1 MSYEVTIKDKDGN
14 VISHHKK
21 EYKRK
26 PSKKKK
32 RKPPDNR
39 FKNYYYKF
47 NVSGK
52 EIKITLDEEE
62 YHSLKL
68 FIKQKKLRNKKS
80 W

>member
-14 VISHHKK
+14 VISHHIK

-47 NVSGK
+47 NDSGK

-62 YHSLKL
+62 YRSLKL
-68 FIKQKKLRNKKS
+68 FIKQKNLRNKKS
-80 W
+80 